1 MADRQG
7 RASTVAGIAVLLIAG
22 SVAGATDPES
32 APPIVDQVLAYS
44 AKLELTPEQI
54 ARLHAI
60 SERRAHKLD
69 VLAHRLRT
77 SEAQASAQSAQDSVG
92 LMQEIGSLRVLS
104 GAEAL
109 QLLSTAQKQR
119 WVQLQTSRGR

>member
-60 SERRAHKLD
+60 SERRAHTLD